1 MFITLHFCSSR
12 SSKERGTTGRS
23 LRKPRK
29 DYKTFAEYCTQGTLA
44 VLKILLGD
52 GWAPDMPK
60 KSFGPAPRCSQQL
73 GPVVNEQSLITTI
86 IMGHT
91 STYETPDSETLGREG
106 LKRVGALA
114 PLIFQMVPNLLL
126 TRLTSCAYF

>member
-86 IMGHT
+86 IMGQGICL
-91 STYETPDSETLGREG
+91 SNP
-106 LKRVGALA
+106 
-114 PLIFQMVPNLLL
+114 
-126 TRLTSCAYF
+126 